1 MAPPSLGQ
9 LFKHGR
15 EGIFSVMREVAR
27 LLSDMLSAGVIT
39 EYAVFGAV
47 AQMRYTEAV
56 STMDADILVAIP
68 GVSSLD
74 LLRPIYE
81 YCTSRGFPVEGES
94 IRIGAWPVQFIPAF
108 SPLTEEAMHEAAVA
122 EIEGEKIRVVRA
134 DHLAVI
140 ALSVGRPKDHVR
152 ILSLLEAGSVDAEEV
167 GKLAARHG
175 LTAQWRRF
183 QSRFLEQ

>member
-1 MAPPSLGQ
+1 
-9 LFKHGR
+9 
-15 EGIFSVMREVAR
+15 MREVAR
-27 LLSDMLSAGVIT
+27 LLSDMLCAGVIT

-68 GVSSLD
+68 GRPSLD

-94 IRIGAWPVQFIPAF
+94 ISVGAWPVQFIPAF
-108 SPLTEEAMHEAAVA
+108 SPLTEEAMHEAEVA

-152 ILSLLEAGSVDAEEV
+152 ILSLLEAGSVEAEVV
-167 GKLAARHG
+167 GELAARHG
-175 LTAQWRRF
+175 LSAEWRRF
-183 QSRFLEQ
+183 QSRFLER